1 MSMFQVLDKFR
12 QPIFVLI
19 AGSIL
24 LALAFGIRHSF
35 GIFLIPISEK
45 NQWGREVF
53 AMGLAFQNLMWGIW
67 QPFTGRISDK
77 IGAGVV
83 VLVGAILYS
92 LGLFLM
98 GTLSTKTGFVIASG
112 ILGIGISGVTFPIF
126 GAISRS
132 VTPEKRS
139 VSIGIAMSSASL
151 GQFVMLPAS
160 LTLLQ
165 NFGPTLAFGI
175 LSVLSLIMLA
185 LAIPMFEKPI
195 QQTTTSQD
203 LSLREVLTEAFSHKG
218 FWLLCFGFFVCGFHI
233 LFIMT
238 HVPAFLIDKGL
249 SPQIGTIVLALI
261 GLFNIFGTYYAGF
274 LGSKIRKPLILSF
287 IYGSRAVIILI
298 FILFPISNL
307 TAYVFALLM
316 GIFWLSTIPP
326 TQGTITTVFGIKNM
340 SMLYGIAFLFHQVGA
355 FLGGWLGGKVY
366 DVTGSYDIVWYISIA
381 LGVFGAIIN
390 YPIEEKT
397 VTRLERQAV

>member
-1 MSMFQVLDKFR
+1 MFQVFENFK

-19 AGSIL
+19 AGSVL
-24 LALAFGIRHSF
+24 LAIAFGIRHSF
-35 GIFLIPISEK
+35 GIFLIPISEN

-83 VLVGAILYS
+83 VCVGSILYC

-98 GTLSTKTGFVIASG
+98 GFLTTKTGFIIASG

-151 GQFVMLPAS
+151 GQFIMLPAS
-160 LTLLQ
+160 LVLLQ
-165 NFGPTLAFGI
+165 SFGPTLAFGI
-175 LSVLSLIMLA
+175 LSLLTLIMLV
-185 LAIPMFEKPI
+185 LAVPMFEKPI
-195 QQTTTSQD
+195 QQTSIQD
-203 LSLREVLTEAFSHKG
+203 LSLKEVLTEAFGHKG

-238 HVPAFLIDKGL
+238 HAPAFLIDKGL

-274 LGSKIRKPLILSF
+274 LGAKIRKPLLLSS
-287 IYGSRAVIILI
+287 IYASRAVIILI
-298 FILFPISNL
+298 FILFPVSNL
-307 TAYVFALLM
+307 TAYVFAALM
-316 GIFWLSTIPP
+316 GVLWLSTIPL
-326 TQGTITTVFGIKNM
+326 TQGTITTVFGVKNM

>member
-1 MSMFQVLDKFR
+1 VLDKFK

-45 NQWGREVF
+45 NEWGREVF

-77 IGAGVV
+77 IGSGVV
-83 VLVGAILYS
+83 VFVGSILYS

-98 GTLSTKTGFVIASG
+98 GFLSTKTGFIIASG

-139 VSIGIAMSSASL
+139 ISIGIAMSSASL
-151 GQFVMLPAS
+151 GQFIMLPAS
-160 LTLLQ
+160 LVLLQ

-175 LSVLSLIMLA
+175 LSFFTLVMLVLA
-185 LAIPMFEKPI
+185 VPMFEKPI
-195 QQTTTSQD
+195 QQTVAQD
-203 LSLREVLTEAFSHKG
+203 LSLREILTEAFSHKG
-218 FWLLCFGFFVCGFHI
+218 FWLLCIGFFVCGFHI

-238 HVPAFLIDKGL
+238 HAPAFLIDRGL

-274 LGSKIRKPLILSF
+274 LGGKIRKPLLLSS
-287 IYGSRAVIILI
+287 IYASRAVIILI
-298 FILFPISNL
+298 FILFPVTNL
-307 TAYVFALLM
+307 TAYIFAALM
-316 GIFWLSTIPP
+316 GVLWLSTIPL
-326 TQGTITTVFGIKNM
+326 TQGTITTVFGVKNM

-397 VTRLERQAV
+397 ISRLEIKAV

>member
-1 MSMFQVLDKFR
+1 MFQGLDKFR

-83 VLVGAILYS
+83 VCVGSILYC

-98 GTLSTKTGFVIASG
+98 GFLTTKTGFIIASG

-151 GQFVMLPAS
+151 GQFIMLPAS
-160 LTLLQ
+160 LVLLQ
-165 NFGPTLAFGI
+165 SFGPTLAFGI
-175 LSVLSLIMLA
+175 LSLLTLIMLV
-185 LAIPMFEKPI
+185 LAVPMFEKPI
-195 QQTTTSQD
+195 QQTSTQD
-203 LSLREVLTEAFSHKG
+203 LSLKEVLTEAFGHKG

-238 HVPAFLIDKGL
+238 HAPAFLIDKGL

-274 LGSKIRKPLILSF
+274 LGAKIRKPLLLSS
-287 IYGSRAVIILI
+287 IYASRAVIILI
-298 FILFPISNL
+298 FILFPVSNL
-307 TAYVFALLM
+307 TAYIFAALM
-316 GIFWLSTIPP
+316 GVLWLSTIPL
-326 TQGTITTVFGIKNM
+326 TQGTITTVFGVKNM

-381 LGVFGAIIN
+381 LGVLGAVIN

-397 VTRLERQAV
+397 IARLDRQAA

>member
-98 GTLSTKTGFVIASG
+98 GTLSTKTGFVVASG

-185 LAIPMFEKPI
+185 LAVPMFEKPI

-307 TAYVFALLM
+307 TAYVFASLM

>member
-1 MSMFQVLDKFR
+1 MFQVLDKFR

-35 GIFLIPISEK
+35 GIFLIPVSEK
-45 NQWGREVF
+45 NLWGREVF

-83 VLVGAILYS
+83 VVVGSILYS

-98 GTLSTKTGFVIASG
+98 GFLTTKTGFVIASG

-151 GQFVMLPAS
+151 GQFIMLPAS
-160 LTLLQ
+160 LVLLQ
-165 NFGPTLAFGI
+165 SFGPALAFGI
-175 LSVLSLIMLA
+175 LSVLTLIMLV
-185 LAIPMFEKPI
+185 LAVPMFEKPI
-195 QQTTTSQD
+195 QQTATQD
-203 LSLREVLTEAFSHKG
+203 LSLKEILTEAFSHKG
-218 FWLLCFGFFVCGFHI
+218 FWFLCFGFFVCGFHI

-238 HVPAFLIDKGL
+238 HAPAFLIDKGL

-274 LGSKIRKPLILSF
+274 LGAKIRKPLLLSS
-287 IYGSRAVIILI
+287 IYASRAVIILI
-298 FILFPISNL
+298 FILFPVSNL
-307 TAYVFALLM
+307 TAYIFAALM
-316 GIFWLSTIPP
+316 GVLWLSTIPL
-326 TQGTITTVFGIKNM
+326 TQGTITTVFGVKNM

-397 VTRLERQAV
+397 ISRLEIKAV

>member
-1 MSMFQVLDKFR
+1 MFQVLDKFR

-35 GIFLIPISEK
+35 GIFLIPVSEK
-45 NQWGREVF
+45 NLWGREVF

-77 IGAGVV
+77 IGSGVV
-83 VLVGAILYS
+83 VFVGSILYS

-98 GTLSTKTGFVIASG
+98 GFLSTKTGFIIASG

-139 VSIGIAMSSASL
+139 ISIGIAMSSASL
-151 GQFVMLPAS
+151 GQFIMLPAS
-160 LTLLQ
+160 LVLLQ

-175 LSVLSLIMLA
+175 LSVFTLVMLV
-185 LAIPMFEKPI
+185 LAVPMFEKPI
-195 QQTTTSQD
+195 QQTVAQD
-203 LSLREVLTEAFSHKG
+203 LSLREILTEAFSHKG
-218 FWLLCFGFFVCGFHI
+218 FWLLCIGFFVCGFHI

-238 HVPAFLIDKGL
+238 HAPAFLIDRGL

-274 LGSKIRKPLILSF
+274 LGGKIRKPLLLSS
-287 IYGSRAVIILI
+287 IYASRAVIILI
-298 FILFPISNL
+298 FILFPVTNL
-307 TAYVFALLM
+307 TAYIFAALM
-316 GIFWLSTIPP
+316 GVLWLSTIPL
-326 TQGTITTVFGIKNM
+326 TQGTITTVFGVKNM

-397 VTRLERQAV
+397 ISRLEIKAV

>member
-132 VTPEKRS
+132 VMPEKRS

-298 FILFPISNL
+298 FILFPVSNL
-307 TAYVFALLM
+307 TAYVFASLM
-316 GIFWLSTIPP
+316 GILWLSTIPP

>member
-1 MSMFQVLDKFR
+1 MFQVLDKFK

-45 NQWGREVF
+45 NEWGREVF

-77 IGAGVV
+77 IGSGVV
-83 VLVGAILYS
+83 VFVGSILYS

-98 GTLSTKTGFVIASG
+98 GSLSTKTGFIIASG

-132 VTPEKRS
+132 VTPEKIS
-139 VSIGIAMSSASL
+139 ISIGIAMSSASL
-151 GQFVMLPAS
+151 GQFIMLPAS
-160 LTLLQ
+160 LVLLQ

-175 LSVLSLIMLA
+175 LSVFTLVMLV
-185 LAIPMFEKPI
+185 LAVPMFEKPI
-195 QQTTTSQD
+195 QQTVAQD
-203 LSLREVLTEAFSHKG
+203 LSLREILTEAFSHKG
-218 FWLLCFGFFVCGFHI
+218 FWLLCIGFFVCGFHI

-238 HVPAFLIDKGL
+238 HAPAFLIDRGL

-274 LGSKIRKPLILSF
+274 LGGKIRKPLLLSS
-287 IYGSRAVIILI
+287 IYASRAVIILI
-298 FILFPISNL
+298 FILFPVTNL
-307 TAYVFALLM
+307 TAYIFAALM
-316 GIFWLSTIPP
+316 GVLWLSTIPL
-326 TQGTITTVFGIKNM
+326 TQGTITTVFGVKNM

-397 VTRLERQAV
+397 ISRLEIKAV

>member
-1 MSMFQVLDKFR
+1 MFQDLDKFR
-12 QPIFVLI
+12 QPIIVSF

-83 VLVGAILYS
+83 VCVGSILYC

-98 GTLSTKTGFVIASG
+98 GFLTTKTGFIIASG

-151 GQFVMLPAS
+151 GQFIMLPAS
-160 LTLLQ
+160 LVLLQ
-165 NFGPTLAFGI
+165 SFGPTLAFGI
-175 LSVLSLIMLA
+175 LSLLTLIMLV
-185 LAIPMFEKPI
+185 LAVPMFEKPI
-195 QQTTTSQD
+195 QQTSTQD
-203 LSLREVLTEAFSHKG
+203 LSLKEVLTEAFGHKG

-238 HVPAFLIDKGL
+238 HAPAFLIDKGL

-274 LGSKIRKPLILSF
+274 LGAKIRKPLLLSS
-287 IYGSRAVIILI
+287 IYASRAVIILI
-298 FILFPISNL
+298 FILFPVSNL
-307 TAYVFALLM
+307 TAYVFAALM
-316 GIFWLSTIPP
+316 GVLWLSTIPL
-326 TQGTITTVFGIKNM
+326 TQGTITTVFGVKNM

-366 DVTGSYDIVWYISIA
+366 DMTGSYDIVWYISIA

-397 VTRLERQAV
+397 ITRLERQTA

>member
-1 MSMFQVLDKFR
+1 MFQVLDKFK

-45 NQWGREVF
+45 NEWGREVF

-77 IGAGVV
+77 IGSGVV
-83 VLVGAILYS
+83 VFVGSILYS

-98 GTLSTKTGFVIASG
+98 GFLSTKTGFIIASG

-139 VSIGIAMSSASL
+139 ISIGIAMSSASL
-151 GQFVMLPAS
+151 GQFIMLPAS
-160 LTLLQ
+160 LVLLQ

-175 LSVLSLIMLA
+175 LSVFTLVMLV
-185 LAIPMFEKPI
+185 LAVPMFEKPI
-195 QQTTTSQD
+195 QQTVAQD
-203 LSLREVLTEAFSHKG
+203 LSLREILTEAFSHKG
-218 FWLLCFGFFVCGFHI
+218 FWLLCIGFFVCGFHI

-238 HVPAFLIDKGL
+238 HAPAFLIDRGL

-274 LGSKIRKPLILSF
+274 LGGKIRKPLLLSS
-287 IYGSRAVIILI
+287 IYASRAVIILI
-298 FILFPISNL
+298 FILFPVTNL
-307 TAYVFALLM
+307 TAYIFAALM
-316 GIFWLSTIPP
+316 GVLWLSTIPL
-326 TQGTITTVFGIKNM
+326 TQGTITTVFGVKNM

-397 VTRLERQAV
+397 VSRLEIKAV

>member
-1 MSMFQVLDKFR
+1 MFQVIDKFR
-12 QPIFVLI
+12 KPIFVLI

-53 AMGLAFQNLMWGIW
+53 AIGLAFQNLMWGIW

-83 VLVGAILYS
+83 VCVGSILYS

-98 GTLSTKTGFVIASG
+98 GFLTTKTGFIIASG

-151 GQFVMLPAS
+151 GQFIMLPAS
-160 LTLLQ
+160 LVLLQ
-165 NFGPTLAFGI
+165 NFGPALAFGI

-185 LAIPMFEKPI
+185 LAVPMFEKPI
-195 QQTTTSQD
+195 QQTTTQD
-203 LSLREVLTEAFSHKG
+203 LSLKEILTEAFSHKG

-238 HVPAFLIDKGL
+238 HAPAFLIDKGL

-287 IYGSRAVIILI
+287 IYASRALIILI
-298 FILFPISNL
+298 FILFPASNL
-307 TAYVFALLM
+307 TAYVFAALM
-316 GIFWLSTIPP
+316 GILWLSTIPL
-326 TQGTITTVFGIKNM
+326 TQGTITTVFGTKNM
-340 SMLYGIAFLFHQVGA
+340 SMLYGIVFLFHQVGA
-355 FLGGWLGGKVY
+355 FLGGWLGGRVY
-366 DVTGSYDIVWYISIA
+366 DLTGSYDIVWYISIA
-381 LGVFGAIIN
+381 LGVFGAIIS
-390 YPIEEKT
+390 YPIEEKSLAKAKEQ
-397 VTRLERQAV
+397 VA

>member
-1 MSMFQVLDKFR
+1 MFQVLDKFKK
-12 QPIFVLI
+12 PIFVLI

-45 NQWGREVF
+45 NEWGREVF

-77 IGAGVV
+77 IGSGVV
-83 VLVGAILYS
+83 VFVGSILYS

-98 GTLSTKTGFVIASG
+98 GSLSTKTGFIIASG

-139 VSIGIAMSSASL
+139 ISIGIAMSSASL
-151 GQFVMLPAS
+151 GQFIMLPAS
-160 LTLLQ
+160 LVLLQ

-175 LSVLSLIMLA
+175 LSVFTLVMLV
-185 LAIPMFEKPI
+185 LAVPMFEKPI
-195 QQTTTSQD
+195 QQTVAQD
-203 LSLREVLTEAFSHKG
+203 LSLREILTEAFSHKG
-218 FWLLCFGFFVCGFHI
+218 FWLLCIGFFVCGFHI

-238 HVPAFLIDKGL
+238 HAPAFLIDRGL

-274 LGSKIRKPLILSF
+274 LGGKIRKPLLLSS
-287 IYGSRAVIILI
+287 IYASRAVIILI
-298 FILFPISNL
+298 FILFPVTNL
-307 TAYVFALLM
+307 TAYIFAALM
-316 GIFWLSTIPP
+316 GVLWLSTIPL
-326 TQGTITTVFGIKNM
+326 TQGTITTVFGVKNM

-397 VTRLERQAV
+397 ISRLEIKAV

>member
-1 MSMFQVLDKFR
+1 
-12 QPIFVLI
+12 
-19 AGSIL
+19 
-24 LALAFGIRHSF
+24 
-35 GIFLIPISEK
+35 
-45 NQWGREVF
+45 
-53 AMGLAFQNLMWGIW
+53 MWGIW

-83 VLVGAILYS
+83 VVVGSILYS

-98 GTLSTKTGFVIASG
+98 GFLTTKTGFVIASG

-151 GQFVMLPAS
+151 GQFIMLPAS
-160 LTLLQ
+160 LVLLQ
-165 NFGPTLAFGI
+165 SFGPALAFGI
-175 LSVLSLIMLA
+175 LSVLTLIMLV
-185 LAIPMFEKPI
+185 LAVPMFEKPI
-195 QQTTTSQD
+195 QQTVTQD
-203 LSLREVLTEAFSHKG
+203 LSLKEILTEAFSHKG

-238 HVPAFLIDKGL
+238 HAPAFLIDKGL

-274 LGSKIRKPLILSF
+274 LGAKIRKTLLLSS
-287 IYGSRAVIILI
+287 IYASRAVIILI
-298 FILFPISNL
+298 FILFPVSNL
-307 TAYVFALLM
+307 TAYVFAALM
-316 GIFWLSTIPP
+316 GVLWLSTIPL
-326 TQGTITTVFGIKNM
+326 TQGTITTVFGVKNM

-381 LGVFGAIIN
+381 LGVLGAIIN

-397 VTRLERQAV
+397 IARLERQAV

>member
-1 MSMFQVLDKFR
+1 MFQVLDKFK

-45 NQWGREVF
+45 NEWGREVF

-77 IGAGVV
+77 IGSGVV
-83 VLVGAILYS
+83 VFVGSILYS

-98 GTLSTKTGFVIASG
+98 GSLSTKTGFIIASG

-139 VSIGIAMSSASL
+139 ISIGIAMSSASL
-151 GQFVMLPAS
+151 GQFIMLPAS
-160 LTLLQ
+160 LVLLQ

-175 LSVLSLIMLA
+175 LSVFTLVMLV
-185 LAIPMFEKPI
+185 LAVPMFEKPI
-195 QQTTTSQD
+195 QQTVAQD
-203 LSLREVLTEAFSHKG
+203 LSLREILTEAFSHKG
-218 FWLLCFGFFVCGFHI
+218 FWLLCIGFFVCGFHI

-238 HVPAFLIDKGL
+238 HAPAFLIDRGL

-274 LGSKIRKPLILSF
+274 LGGKIRKPLLLSS
-287 IYGSRAVIILI
+287 IYASRAVIILI
-298 FILFPISNL
+298 FILFPVTNL
-307 TAYVFALLM
+307 TAYIFAALM
-316 GIFWLSTIPP
+316 GVLWLSTIPL
-326 TQGTITTVFGIKNM
+326 TQGTITTVFGVKNM

-366 DVTGSYDIVWYISIA
+366 DATGSYDIVWYISIA
-381 LGVFGAIIN
+381 LGVLGAIIN

-397 VTRLERQAV
+397 IARLERQAA

>member
-1 MSMFQVLDKFR
+1 MFQVLDKFK

-45 NQWGREVF
+45 NEWGREVF

-77 IGAGVV
+77 IGSGVV
-83 VLVGAILYS
+83 VFVGSILYS

-98 GTLSTKTGFVIASG
+98 GSLSTKTGFIIASG

-139 VSIGIAMSSASL
+139 ISIGIAMSSASL
-151 GQFVMLPAS
+151 GQFIMLPAS
-160 LTLLQ
+160 LVLLQ

-175 LSVLSLIMLA
+175 LSVFTLVMLV
-185 LAIPMFEKPI
+185 LAVPMFEKPI
-195 QQTTTSQD
+195 QQTAAQD
-203 LSLREVLTEAFSHKG
+203 LSLREILTEAFSHKG
-218 FWLLCFGFFVCGFHI
+218 FWLLCIGFFVCGFHI

-238 HVPAFLIDKGL
+238 HAPAFLIDKGL

-274 LGSKIRKPLILSF
+274 LGGKIRKPLLLSS
-287 IYGSRAVIILI
+287 IYASRAVIILI
-298 FILFPISNL
+298 FILFPVTNL
-307 TAYVFALLM
+307 TAYIFAALM
-316 GIFWLSTIPP
+316 GVLWLSTIPL
-326 TQGTITTVFGIKNM
+326 TQGTITTVFGVKNM

-397 VTRLERQAV
+397 ISRLEIKAV

>member
-1 MSMFQVLDKFR
+1 
-12 QPIFVLI
+12 
-19 AGSIL
+19 
-24 LALAFGIRHSF
+24 GIRHSF

-307 TAYVFALLM
+307 TAYVFASLM
-316 GIFWLSTIPP
+316 GILWLSTIPP

>member
-1 MSMFQVLDKFR
+1 MFQAFDKFR
-12 QPIFVLI
+12 KPILILI
-19 AGSIL
+19 AGAIL

-35 GIFLIPISEK
+35 GIFLIPISEN

-67 QPFTGRISDK
+67 QPFAGRISDK
-77 IGAGVV
+77 IGAGIV
-83 VLVGAILYS
+83 VLIGSILYA

-98 GTLSTKTGFVIASG
+98 GFLSTKTGFIIASG
-112 ILGIGISGVTFPIF
+112 ILGIGISGVTFPVF

-132 VTPEKRS
+132 VAPEKRS

-151 GQFVMLPAS
+151 GQFIMLPAS
-160 LTLLQ
+160 LVLLQ
-165 NFGPTLAFGI
+165 NFGPTLSFGI
-175 LSVLSLIMLA
+175 LSILTLVMLV
-185 LAIPMFEKPI
+185 LAIPMFEKPVVQSNI
-195 QQTTTSQD
+195 QD
-203 LSLREVLTEAFSHKG
+203 LSLKEILTEAFSHQG

-249 SPQIGTIVLALI
+249 SSESGTVVLALI
-261 GLFNIFGTYYAGF
+261 GLFNIFGTYYTGF
-274 LGSKIRKPLILSF
+274 LGSKVRKPLILSF

-298 FILFPISNL
+298 FILFPVSNL
-307 TAYVFALLM
+307 TAYVFASLM
-316 GIFWLSTIPP
+316 GILWLSTIPP
-326 TQGTITTVFGIKNM
+326 TQGTIMTVFGVKNM

-366 DVTGSYDIVWYISIA
+366 DLTGSYDIVWYISIG

-390 YPIEEKT
+390 YPIEEKAIT
-397 VTRLERQAV
+397 KLEKQAI

>member
-1 MSMFQVLDKFR
+1 MFQVLDKFK

-45 NQWGREVF
+45 NEWGREVF

-77 IGAGVV
+77 IGSGVV
-83 VLVGAILYS
+83 VFVGSILYS

-98 GTLSTKTGFVIASG
+98 GSLSTKTGFIIASG

-139 VSIGIAMSSASL
+139 ISIGIAMSSASL
-151 GQFVMLPAS
+151 GQFIMLPAS
-160 LTLLQ
+160 LVLLQ

-175 LSVLSLIMLA
+175 LSVFTLVMLV
-185 LAIPMFEKPI
+185 LAVPMFEKPI
-195 QQTTTSQD
+195 QQTAAQD
-203 LSLREVLTEAFSHKG
+203 LSLREILTEAFSHKG
-218 FWLLCFGFFVCGFHI
+218 FWLLCIGFFVCGFHI

-238 HVPAFLIDKGL
+238 HAPAFLIDRGL

-274 LGSKIRKPLILSF
+274 LGGKIRKPLLLSS
-287 IYGSRAVIILI
+287 IYASRAVIILI
-298 FILFPISNL
+298 FILFPVTNL
-307 TAYVFALLM
+307 TAYIFAALM
-316 GIFWLSTIPP
+316 GVLWLSTIPL
-326 TQGTITTVFGIKNM
+326 TQGTITTVFGVKNM

-397 VTRLERQAV
+397 ISRLEIKAV

>member
-1 MSMFQVLDKFR
+1 MFQVLDKFR

-19 AGSIL
+19 AGSVL

-35 GIFLIPISEK
+35 GIFLIPVSEK
-45 NQWGREVF
+45 NLWGREVF

-77 IGAGVV
+77 IGSGVV
-83 VLVGAILYS
+83 VFVGSILYS

-98 GTLSTKTGFVIASG
+98 GSLSTKTGFIIASG

-139 VSIGIAMSSASL
+139 ISIGIAMSSASL
-151 GQFVMLPAS
+151 GQFIMLPAS
-160 LTLLQ
+160 LVLLQ

-175 LSVLSLIMLA
+175 LSVFTLVMLV
-185 LAIPMFEKPI
+185 LAVPMFEKPI
-195 QQTTTSQD
+195 QQTVAQD
-203 LSLREVLTEAFSHKG
+203 LSLREILTEAFSHKG
-218 FWLLCFGFFVCGFHI
+218 FWLLCIGFFVCGFHI

-238 HVPAFLIDKGL
+238 HAPAFLIDRGL

-274 LGSKIRKPLILSF
+274 LGGKIRKPLLLSS
-287 IYGSRAVIILI
+287 IYASRAVIILI
-298 FILFPISNL
+298 FILFPVTNL
-307 TAYVFALLM
+307 TAYIFAALM
-316 GIFWLSTIPP
+316 GVLWLSTIPL
-326 TQGTITTVFGIKNM
+326 TQGTITTVFGVKNM

-397 VTRLERQAV
+397 ISRLEIKAV

>member
-1 MSMFQVLDKFR
+1 MFQVLDKFK

-45 NQWGREVF
+45 NEWGREVF

-77 IGAGVV
+77 IGSGVV
-83 VLVGAILYS
+83 VFVGSILYS

-98 GTLSTKTGFVIASG
+98 GSLSTKTGFIIASG

-132 VTPEKRS
+132 VAPEKRS
-139 VSIGIAMSSASL
+139 ISIGIAMSSASL
-151 GQFVMLPAS
+151 GQFIMLPAS
-160 LTLLQ
+160 LVLLQ
-165 NFGPTLAFGI
+165 NFGPTLAFSI
-175 LSVLSLIMLA
+175 LSVFTLVMLV
-185 LAIPMFEKPI
+185 LAVPMFEKPI
-195 QQTTTSQD
+195 KQTVAQD
-203 LSLREVLTEAFSHKG
+203 LSLREILTEAFSHKG
-218 FWLLCFGFFVCGFHI
+218 FWLLCIGFFVCGFHI

-238 HVPAFLIDKGL
+238 HAPAFLIDKGL

-274 LGSKIRKPLILSF
+274 LGGKIRKPLLLSS
-287 IYGSRAVIILI
+287 IYASRAVIILI
-298 FILFPISNL
+298 FILFPVTNL
-307 TAYVFALLM
+307 TAYIFAALM
-316 GIFWLSTIPP
+316 GVLWLSTIPL
-326 TQGTITTVFGIKNM
+326 TQGTITTVFGVKNM

-397 VTRLERQAV
+397 ISRLEIKAV

>member
-1 MSMFQVLDKFR
+1 MFQVIDKFR
-12 QPIFVLI
+12 KPIFVLI

-83 VLVGAILYS
+83 VCVGSILYS

-98 GTLSTKTGFVIASG
+98 GFLTTKTGFIIASG

-151 GQFVMLPAS
+151 GQFIMLPAS
-160 LTLLQ
+160 LVLLQ
-165 NFGPTLAFGI
+165 NFGPALAFGI

-185 LAIPMFEKPI
+185 LAVPMFEKTI
-195 QQTTTSQD
+195 QQTSTQD
-203 LSLREVLTEAFSHKG
+203 LSLKEILTEAFSHKG

-238 HVPAFLIDKGL
+238 HAPAFLIDKGL

-287 IYGSRAVIILI
+287 IYASRALIILI
-298 FILFPISNL
+298 FILFPVSNL
-307 TAYVFALLM
+307 TAYVFAALM
-316 GIFWLSTIPP
+316 GILWLSTIPL
-326 TQGTITTVFGIKNM
+326 TQGTITTVFGTKNM
-340 SMLYGIAFLFHQVGA
+340 SMLYGIVFLFHQVGA
-355 FLGGWLGGKVY
+355 FFGGWLGGRVY
-366 DVTGSYDIVWYISIA
+366 DLTGSYDIVWYISIA
-381 LGVFGAIIN
+381 LGVFGAIIS
-390 YPIEEKT
+390 YPIEEKSLAKAKEQ
-397 VTRLERQAV
+397 VA

>member
-1 MSMFQVLDKFR
+1 MFQVIDKFR
-12 QPIFVLI
+12 KPIFVLI

-35 GIFLIPISEK
+35 GIFLIPITEK

-53 AMGLAFQNLMWGIW
+53 AIGLAFQNLMWGIW

-83 VLVGAILYS
+83 VFVGSILYS

-98 GTLSTKTGFVIASG
+98 GFLTTKTGFIIASG

-139 VSIGIAMSSASL
+139 ISIGIAMSSASL
-151 GQFVMLPAS
+151 GQFIMLPAS
-160 LTLLQ
+160 LVLLQ
-165 NFGPTLAFGI
+165 NFGPALAFGI

-185 LAIPMFEKPI
+185 LAVPMFEKPI
-195 QQTTTSQD
+195 QQTTTQD
-203 LSLREVLTEAFSHKG
+203 LSLKEILTEAFSHKG

-238 HVPAFLIDKGL
+238 HAPAFLIDKGL

-287 IYGSRAVIILI
+287 IYASRALIILI
-298 FILFPISNL
+298 FILFPVSNL
-307 TAYVFALLM
+307 TAYVFAALM
-316 GIFWLSTIPP
+316 GILWLSTIPL
-326 TQGTITTVFGIKNM
+326 TQGTITTVFGTKNM
-340 SMLYGIAFLFHQVGA
+340 SMLYGIVFLFHQVGA
-355 FLGGWLGGKVY
+355 FLGGWLGGRVY
-366 DVTGSYDIVWYISIA
+366 DLTGSYDIVWYISIA
-381 LGVFGAIIN
+381 LGVFGAIIS
-390 YPIEEKT
+390 YPIEEKSLAKAKEQ
-397 VTRLERQAV
+397 VA

>member
-1 MSMFQVLDKFR
+1 MFQVLDKFK

-45 NQWGREVF
+45 NEWGREVF

-77 IGAGVV
+77 IGSGIVV
-83 VLVGAILYS
+83 FVGSILYS

-98 GTLSTKTGFVIASG
+98 GSLSTKTGFIIASG

-139 VSIGIAMSSASL
+139 ISIGIAMSSASL
-151 GQFVMLPAS
+151 GQFIMLPAS
-160 LTLLQ
+160 LVLLQ

-175 LSVLSLIMLA
+175 LSVFTLVMLV
-185 LAIPMFEKPI
+185 LAVPMFEKPI
-195 QQTTTSQD
+195 QQTVAQD
-203 LSLREVLTEAFSHKG
+203 LSLREILTEAFSHKG
-218 FWLLCFGFFVCGFHI
+218 FWLLCIGFFVCGFHI

-238 HVPAFLIDKGL
+238 HAPAFLIDRGL

-274 LGSKIRKPLILSF
+274 LGGKIRKPLLLSS
-287 IYGSRAVIILI
+287 IYASRAVIILI
-298 FILFPISNL
+298 FILFPVTNL
-307 TAYVFALLM
+307 TAYIFAALM
-316 GIFWLSTIPP
+316 GVLWLSTIPL
-326 TQGTITTVFGIKNM
+326 TQGTITTVFGVKNM

-366 DVTGSYDIVWYISIA
+366 DVTGSYDIVWYISIV

-397 VTRLERQAV
+397 ISRLEIKAV

>member
-1 MSMFQVLDKFR
+1 MFQVLDKFK

-45 NQWGREVF
+45 NEWGREVF

-77 IGAGVV
+77 IGSGVV
-83 VLVGAILYS
+83 VFVGSILYS

-98 GTLSTKTGFVIASG
+98 GSLSTKTGFIIASG

-139 VSIGIAMSSASL
+139 ISIGIAMSSASL
-151 GQFVMLPAS
+151 GQFIMLPAS
-160 LTLLQ
+160 LVLLQ

-175 LSVLSLIMLA
+175 LSVFTLVMLV
-185 LAIPMFEKPI
+185 LAVPMFEKPI
-195 QQTTTSQD
+195 QQTVVQD
-203 LSLREVLTEAFSHKG
+203 LSLREILTEAFSHKG
-218 FWLLCFGFFVCGFHI
+218 FWLLCIGFFVCGFHI

-238 HVPAFLIDKGL
+238 HAPAFLIDRGL

-274 LGSKIRKPLILSF
+274 LGGKIRKPLLLSS
-287 IYGSRAVIILI
+287 IYASRAVIILI
-298 FILFPISNL
+298 FILFPVTNL
-307 TAYVFALLM
+307 TAYIFAALM
-316 GIFWLSTIPP
+316 GVLWLSTIPL
-326 TQGTITTVFGIKNM
+326 TQGTITTVFGVKNM

-397 VTRLERQAV
+397 ISRLEIKAA

>member
-1 MSMFQVLDKFR
+1 MFQVLDKFR

-35 GIFLIPISEK
+35 GIFLIPVSEK
-45 NQWGREVF
+45 NLWGREVF

-83 VLVGAILYS
+83 VVVGSILYS

-98 GTLSTKTGFVIASG
+98 GFLTTKTGFVIASG

-151 GQFVMLPAS
+151 GQFIMLPAS
-160 LTLLQ
+160 LVLLQ
-165 NFGPTLAFGI
+165 SFGPALAFGI
-175 LSVLSLIMLA
+175 LSVLTLIMLV
-185 LAIPMFEKPI
+185 LAVPMFEKPI
-195 QQTTTSQD
+195 QQTATQD
-203 LSLREVLTEAFSHKG
+203 LSLKEILTEAFSHKG
-218 FWLLCFGFFVCGFHI
+218 FWFLCFGFFVCGFHI

-238 HVPAFLIDKGL
+238 HAPAFLIDKGL

-274 LGSKIRKPLILSF
+274 LGAKIRKPLVLSS
-287 IYGSRAVIILI
+287 IYASRAVIILI
-298 FILFPISNL
+298 FILFPVSNL
-307 TAYVFALLM
+307 TAYVFAALM
-316 GIFWLSTIPP
+316 GVLWLSTIPL
-326 TQGTITTVFGIKNM
+326 TQGTITTVFGVKNM

-381 LGVFGAIIN
+381 LGVLGAILN
-390 YPIEEKT
+390 YPIEEKMIA
-397 VTRLERQAV
+397 RLERQAV

>member
-185 LAIPMFEKPI
+185 LVIPMFEKPI

-298 FILFPISNL
+298 FILFPVSNL
-307 TAYVFALLM
+307 TAYVFASLM
-316 GIFWLSTIPP
+316 GILWLSTIPP

>member
-1 MSMFQVLDKFR
+1 
-12 QPIFVLI
+12 
-19 AGSIL
+19 
-24 LALAFGIRHSF
+24 
-35 GIFLIPISEK
+35 
-45 NQWGREVF
+45 
-53 AMGLAFQNLMWGIW
+53 MWGIW

-83 VLVGAILYS
+83 VCVGSILYS

-98 GTLSTKTGFVIASG
+98 GFLTTKTGFIIASG

-151 GQFVMLPAS
+151 GQFIMLPAS
-160 LTLLQ
+160 LVLLQ
-165 NFGPTLAFGI
+165 NFGPALAFGI
-175 LSVLSLIMLA
+175 LSVLTLIMLA
-185 LAIPMFEKPI
+185 LAVPMFEKPI
-195 QQTTTSQD
+195 QQTTTQD
-203 LSLREVLTEAFSHKG
+203 LPLKEILTEAFSHKG

-238 HVPAFLIDKGL
+238 HAPAFLIDKGL

-287 IYGSRAVIILI
+287 IYASRALIILI
-298 FILFPISNL
+298 FILFPVSNL
-307 TAYVFALLM
+307 TAYVFAALM
-316 GIFWLSTIPP
+316 GILWLSTIPL
-326 TQGTITTVFGIKNM
+326 TQGTITTVFGTKNM
-340 SMLYGIAFLFHQVGA
+340 SMLYGIVFLFHQLGA
-355 FLGGWLGGKVY
+355 FLGGWLGGRIY
-366 DVTGSYDIVWYISIA
+366 DLTGSYDIVWYISIA
-381 LGVFGAIIN
+381 LGVFGAIIS

-397 VTRLERQAV
+397 LAKAKEQVA

>member
-1 MSMFQVLDKFR
+1 MILASFR
-12 QPIFVLI
+12 KPLFILI
-19 AGSIL
+19 AGSIV

-35 GIFLIPISEK
+35 GIFLIPISK
-45 NQWGREVF
+45 NNNWGREVF

-67 QPFTGRISDK
+67 QPFAGRVSDR
-77 IGAGVV
+77 IGAGYA
-83 VLVGAILYS
+83 VLIGAILYS
-92 LGLFLM
+92 LGLLLM
-98 GTLSTKTGFVIASG
+98 GIVSTKTGFVIACG

-139 VSIGIAMSSASL
+139 VSIGIAMACASL
-151 GQFVMLPAS
+151 GQFIMLPVS

-165 NFGPTLAFGI
+165 NFGATLAFII
-175 LSVLSLIMLA
+175 LSVFSLVMVFLSIS
-185 LAIPMFEKPI
+185 MFEKPI
-195 QQTTTSQD
+195 EHIEAQD
-203 LSLREVLTEAFSHKG
+203 LSLKEVLTEAFNNKG
-218 FWLLCFGFFVCGFHI
+218 FWFLCFGFFVCGFHI

-238 HVPAFLIDKGL
+238 HVPSFLIDKGL
-249 SPQIGTIVLALI
+249 SPQAGTIVLALI
-261 GLFNIFGTYYAGF
+261 GLFNIIGTYSTGVF
-274 LGSKIRKPLILSF
+274 GSKIRKPLILSF

-307 TAYVFALLM
+307 TAYVFAALM
-316 GIFWLSTIPP
+316 GLLWLSTIPP
-326 TQGTITTVFGIKNM
+326 TQGTIITVFGVKNM

-366 DVTGSYDIVWYISIA
+366 DLTGSYDIVWYVSIA

-390 YPIEEKT
+390 YPIEEKAL
-397 VTRLERQAV
+397 TRFERQAS